1 MYIERRFITYC
12 ALLLATIYYLFG
24 RPETAAFLTFGS

>member
-1 MYIERRFITYC
+1 MYIERRFLTYV

-24 RPETAAFLTFGS
+24 RPETAFLFNVF

>member
-24 RPETAAFLTFGS
+24 NPETATLLFP